1 MTNDVGMSAGELSQI
16 GDLLRQMTHNVEL
29 LTQKIVFGVEYTLKS
44 QKSISDGDDEMHA
57 RLKKNADSALQRMKR
72 QEAERRREARET
84 YGLLYALADAE
95 IRKIDQLEHKWRR
108 VGEAM
113 KKHLSQGTGAL
124 GKTGD
129 MMGMSGSRGL
139 FSSAMGQIQQMS
151 SMLPM
156 GGLLGLALFG
166 AMKETEWSAAAHSA
180 GRNFAQVGSGARA
193 ATKEISALARGLGPS
208 FGMDPSALA
217 QELGAVASGLA
228 AVGISGK
235 QSAEK
240 LKDTGDSVLKT
251 SFALDTL
258 FKAGTG
264 TFAQAIG
271 QAFESTG
278 DTIKETTRSVR
289 DLALSLRDTGVN
301 VVSTIG
307 QLMQLTMG
315 MRVQR
320 QGVDDLSK
328 QYFTLSKA
336 LAAGPMA
343 GANASALGRATMAG
357 LQGVAAG
364 ISGASEGIMAVL
376 GERISRRTG
385 GQQSG
390 IDAMIGWQ
398 EGLLGKGGPG
408 NMMGQV
414 VREMGAFA
422 KEITGGGSRNEQI
435 FALMKTNP
443 ALGFE
448 GSRAIVE
455 MNEQI
460 AKGVP
465 VEKATAEAQQAL
477 KKAFVDRAA
486 ETSEFQK
493 RLVQLTAALATTGGG
508 ILTATLQMA
517 QNLPNALMALGVLIN
532 PFSSTDNRTTATR
545 ALTGMAGDYDAAFE
559 RIQKGVEDAAGV
571 YVGLSKTIFGVGG
584 GGGGAA
590 RRAADQA
597 ALMRIYG
604 FDDAVSTPKS
614 TAAPGTALDD
624 TQKIFGSVI
633 RKSVGSLG
641 AWNKLS
647 PEQQKKLRETFHQ
660 RYNEV
665 RSDGLSG
672 DDAIHEAVQAAASA
686 AGVQT
691 VKVNGRKVRFRLT
704 VENEAEAGKGST
716 QGGKE

>member
-1 MTNDVGMSAGELSQI
+1 MANDLGMSAGELSQM

-84 YGLLYALADAE
+84 YGILYALADAE

-228 AVGISGK
+228 SVGISGK
-235 QSAEK
+235 QAAEK

-301 VVSTIG
+301 VVQTVG

-486 ETSEFQK
+486 DTSDFQK
-493 RLVQLTAALATTGGG
+493 RMMKLTESLVTIGTGVLAVTIQALTNLPTTLLSVAALIVGNDKERGA
-508 ILTATLQMA
+508 
-517 QNLPNALMALGVLIN
+517 
-532 PFSSTDNRTTATR
+532 ATR
-545 ALTGMAGDYDAAFE
+545 LLMGMQSDYAGGMR
-559 RIQKGVEDAAGV
+559 RIQKGIGGIGKV
-571 YVGLSKTIFGVGG
+571 YEGLFDTVVGHGKTP
-584 GGGGAA
+584 ADRA
-590 RRAADQA
+590 KRAADE
-597 ALMRIYG
+597 ALLETSLLNYSGEGGRRGGLTGRALDAGTSAITDALSLDAEDAETVRNAVEAG
-604 FDDAVSTPKS
+604 VDAVST
-614 TAAPGTALDD
+614 AA
-624 TQKIFGSVI
+624 
-633 RKSVGSLG
+633 
-641 AWNKLS
+641 
-647 PEQQKKLRETFHQ
+647 
-660 RYNEV
+660 
-665 RSDGLSG
+665 
-672 DDAIHEAVQAAASA
+672 
-686 AGVQT
+686 QT
-691 VKVNGRKVRFRLT
+691 VLDNHPLNPVARVKKSWDAAKRVHRFITNQDDDGERTQVDVRVTKLGPTGRGAK
-704 VENEAEAGKGST
+704 
-716 QGGKE
+716 QDGGN

>member
-1 MTNDVGMSAGELSQI
+1 MANDLGMSVTEVAQI
-16 GDLLRQMTHNVEL
+16 GDMLRDVTRNVEL
-29 LTQKIVFGVEYTLKS
+29 LTNKIVWGMEYISKEQVKFDKENDQVMKKVEERWYRLDRKIAGIYDR
-44 QKSISDGDDEMHA
+44 QVNKAADWADKYVKRLDEI
-57 RLKKNADSALQRMKR
+57 
-72 QEAERRREARET
+72 ERRWH
-84 YGLLYALADAE
+84 
-95 IRKIDQLEHKWRR
+95 KIDRAIQKASQH
-108 VGEAM
+108 
-113 KKHLSQGTGAL
+113 HLSHGTGGLASRA
-124 GKTGD
+124 GD

-301 VVSTIG
+301 VVQTIG

-408 NMMGQV
+408 SMMGQV

-465 VEKATAEAQQAL
+465 IEKATAEAQQAL

-517 QNLPNALMALGVLIN
+517 QNLPNALMALGVLVN
-532 PFSSTDNRTTATR
+532 PFSSSGEKTTATR
-545 ALTGMAGDYDAAFE
+545 VLTGMAGDYDAAFE

-584 GGGGAA
+584 GRGGDAA
-590 RRAADQA
+590 RRARDQDE
-597 ALMRIYG
+597 LLRIYG
-604 FDDAVSTPKS
+604 FDGDAPAPK
-614 TAAPGTALDD
+614 AAPGTALDES
-624 TQKIFGSVI
+624 QKIFGAVI
-633 RKSVGSLG
+633 KRSEGGLG
-641 AWNKLS
+641 AWNRLS
-647 PEQQKKLRETFHQ
+647 QEQQKKLRDVFHR
-660 RYNEV
+660 RYDEV
-665 RSDGLSG
+665 RREGLSG